1 MEKFDPGFVIDFR
14 DREFAILAINL
25 IVDMQRSG
33 WSYTKM
39 VNYPCFAAL
48 FEPSWRSRNLG
59 IKLKNMVRDLREFR
73 RPLNDEWI
81 DAQKFFLERKRISRL
96 NEKEI

>member
-14 DREFAILAINL
+14 NREFAILAINL
-25 IVDMQRSG
+25 IVDKQRSN
-33 WSYTKM
+33 WSYIKI
-39 VNYPCFAAL
+39 VNYPGLTLL
-48 FEPSWRSRNLG
+48 FEPDWKNRNLA

-81 DAQKFFLERKRISRL
+81 DAQKFFLNRKRKT
-96 NEKEI
+96 NV